1 MKGWVTQKEM
11 ADYLGVGISTLFR
24 WREQQHL
31 EMGEHYRRKTPDSR
45 TLLYNVEKTEQRI
58 AKLCST
64 PLEV

>member
-1 MKGWVTQKEM
+1 M
-11 ADYLGVGISTLFR
+11 ADYLGVAAITLYR

-31 EMGEHYRRKTPDSR
+31 KLGEHFRRKTPDSR
-45 TLLYNVEKTEQRI
+45 TLLYNVEKTEKRI